1 MEHTFLSAGL
11 EAYYA
16 GDNHSTVYI
25 IVTGVVRVMLEP
37 TNANYCRA
45 VDLTGGDIFA
55 LQALTRPSTPMLGQP
70 LALTDV
76 HMIALPRAAFTN
88 VLGPDSGRWRLSRGG
103 MDKARKILLWSPKD
117 RMEADVQVDDTQ
129 TQILNPGP

>member
-37 TNANYCRA
+37 TNTSYCRA
-45 VDLTGGDIFA
+45 VDLTGGDTFA
-55 LQALTRPSTPMLGQP
+55 LQALTRPLTPMMAQP

-76 HMIALPRAAFTN
+76 HLIALPRVAFTS
-88 VLGPDSGRWRLSRGG
+88 VLGPDSGRWRVSRGS
-103 MDKARKILLWSPKD
+103 MEKAKRILLWSPKD
-117 RMEADVQVDDTQ
+117 RMEADVQVESMTP
-129 TQILNPGP
+129 NPKP